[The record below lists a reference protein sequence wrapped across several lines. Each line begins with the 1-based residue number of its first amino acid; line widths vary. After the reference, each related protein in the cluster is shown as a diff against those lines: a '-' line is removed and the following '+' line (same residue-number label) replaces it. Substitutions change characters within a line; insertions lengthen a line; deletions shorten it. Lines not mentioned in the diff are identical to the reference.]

1 MANRVQL
8 VVAIALGIAMGA
20 AGYGLLVT
28 PRPAEPVDSVSAAP
42 ARPETAQPSVAASEA
57 RGASKPEPALPEIP
71 VSLGYVEARSGRGYL
86 VQVHN
91 QSQKHLAVLVE
102 IENKTMKQKRSG
114 PLQLA
119 PGQLVELGDTPEWI
133 FVSGE
138 EVTIKLDGYKTKTF
152 QIP

>member
-1 MANRVQL
+1 VTNRVAL
-8 VVAIALGIAMGA
+8 VLAFAIGVAAGA
-20 AGYGLLVT
+20 AGYAFIVRPTPVETAGHVVT
-28 PRPAEPVDSVSAAP
+28 TPAASTTAEP
-42 ARPETAQPSVAASEA
+42 
-57 RGASKPEPALPEIP
+57 LPEIP

-102 IENKTMKQKRSG
+102 IENKTMSQKRSF
-114 PLQLA
+114 PLELA
-119 PGQLVELGDTPEWI
+119 PGQLVELGGTPEWI

-138 EVTIKLDGYKTKTF
+138 VVTVKLDGYETKAF